1 MLNDIIKFVYPMH
14 CIICDTVLPY
24 GEGLENNFL
33 CYDCR
38 KKIEF
43 INEPRCR
50 KCGAMISDNDEMYCE
65 RCLSQSFD
73 SFEYGIG
80 LCRYNDAVKESLHKI
95 KYGGRKEYIDFY
107 GKCIAKKYYKQIY
120 QMSAECMVPIPIHKK
135 RYIKRGYNQAAV
147 LANAISNELYNY
159 NINLP
164 VNEELIY
171 RVKNTNVLNKLA
183 NDERENEL
191 LGAFIVDNSE
201 NVESVILVDDIYTTG
216 STISAIATQLKN
228 NGIKR
233 VYFISIAVV
242 DNL

>member
-1 MLNDIIKFVYPMH
+1 MLDDIIKFIYPMH
-14 CIICDTVLPY
+14 CIICDTVLPF
-24 GEGLENNFL
+24 GNNLENNFL

-43 INEPRCR
+43 IKEPYCK
-50 KCGAMISDNDEMYCE
+50 KCGAMISEMDEMYCE
-65 RCLSQSFD
+65 RCLSQNFD

-107 GKCIAKKYYKQIY
+107 GKCIVKKYYKQIY
-120 QMSAECMVPIPIHKK
+120 NMKAECIVPIPIHKR
-135 RYIKRGYNQAAV
+135 RYIKRGYNQASV
-147 LANAISNELYNY
+147 LANSISNELYNY
-159 NINLP
+159 NIDLP

-171 RVKNTNVLNKLA
+171 RIKNTNVLNKLA

-191 LGAFIVDNSE
+191 IGAFVVDNSE
-201 NVESVILVDDIYTTG
+201 NIESVVLVDDIYTTG
-216 STISAIATQLKN
+216 STISAIARQLKN
-228 NGIKR
+228 NGVKR